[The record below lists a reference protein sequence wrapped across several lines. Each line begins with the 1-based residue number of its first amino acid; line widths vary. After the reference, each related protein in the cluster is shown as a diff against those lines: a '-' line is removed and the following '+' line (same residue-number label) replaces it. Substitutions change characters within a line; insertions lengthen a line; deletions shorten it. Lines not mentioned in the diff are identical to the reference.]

1 MLFERSSW
9 TKYFIRS
16 MGIPRLSA
24 FLKQTGLDLRKI
36 GDSPQDIVSF
46 LEEI

>member
-1 MLFERSSW
+1 MEFC
-9 TKYFIRS
+9 KRS
-16 MGIPRLSA
+16 MSILGLSV
-24 FLKQTGLDLRKI
+24 FQTQIGQDLRKI